1 MLSSKAYA
9 EVYYIIN
16 QMSEKMKSKIPENII
31 KNIKERMD
39 KNYIFN
45 SENKDLEN
53 IELLEDTEKILSV
66 LYTDYFSTEEEKEI
80 ILNKEKMLESERKDK
95 GFKIKKENEKL
106 DNNDKDNYEK
116 NIEKD
121 GLQFSNKSK
130 IEIKKLLKNL
140 LG

>member
-16 QMSEKMKSKIPENII
+16 QMSEKMKNKIPESII

-80 ILNKEKMLESERKDK
+80 ILNKEKILESERKDK
-95 GFKIKKENEKL
+95 GFKIKKVN
-106 DNNDKDNYEK
+106 DIFSNNDKDNDEK
-116 NIEKD
+116 NIKKVD
-121 GLQFSNKSK
+121 TQFSNKSK

>member
-95 GFKIKKENEKL
+95 GFKIKKVN
-106 DNNDKDNYEK
+106 DIFANNDKDNDEK

>member
-1 MLSSKAYA
+1 MLSSKAYTEA
-9 EVYYIIN
+9 YYIIN
-16 QMSEKMKSKIPENII
+16 QMSEKMKNKIPESII

-80 ILNKEKMLESERKDK
+80 ILNKEKILESERKDK
-95 GFKIKKENEKL
+95 GFKIKKVN
-106 DNNDKDNYEK
+106 DIFSNNDKDNDEK
-116 NIEKD
+116 NIKKVD
-121 GLQFSNKSK
+121 TQFSNKSK

>member
-1 MLSSKAYA
+1 
-9 EVYYIIN
+9 
-16 QMSEKMKSKIPENII
+16 
-31 KNIKERMD
+31 MD

-45 SENKDLEN
+45 SQNKDLEN

-95 GFKIKKENEKL
+95 GFKIKKVN
-106 DNNDKDNYEK
+106 DIFANND
-116 NIEKD
+116 IEKD